1 MMNFKNSYRKY
12 VFSLEQINR
21 AAAICP
27 HEFILDVEDNFK
39 FEINNTVNL
48 TLKSKRC
55 KIIMIAGP
63 SSSGKTTTAHMIKN
77 RLRNMGYDSAI
88 ISLDDFFLGTDKV
101 PLDKNGKKNFD
112 SIDSIDVKKI
122 RDCISELINEGIS
135 QIPIYDFSKMSPKKE
150 FREVKISKDSIV
162 IIEGIHA
169 LNPVLIPDIDPDY
182 ITKIYIDVKQGIDDY
197 NGQVLSDVDIRFI
210 RRVIRDFKH
219 RSTSVDRTIDM
230 WKSVCENADL
240 YINPYKR
247 MSNFTINTIHPYE
260 LCLFTVE
267 GCTLLNEI
275 KMEERYSD
283 YVKHILFGLKKFYPI
298 DIKLVPED
306 SLLREFF

>member
-1 MMNFKNSYRKY
+1 MSFKNSYRKY

-39 FEINNTVNL
+39 FEINNIVNL
-48 TLKSKRC
+48 ILKSKRS

-63 SSSGKTTTAHMIKN
+63 SSSGKTTSAHMIKT

-88 ISLDDFFLGTDKV
+88 ISLDDFFLGTDQV
-101 PLDKNGKKNFD
+101 PIDKNGKKNFD
-112 SIDSIDVKKI
+112 SINSIDVKKI
-122 RDCISELINEGIS
+122 RQCISELITEGVS

-150 FREVKISKDSIV
+150 CREMKVSKDSIV

-169 LNPVLIPDIDPDY
+169 LNPILIPDIDPEY
-182 ITKIYIDVKQGIDDY
+182 IVKIYVDVKQGIDGY
-197 NGQVLSDVDIRFI
+197 NGQVLSAVDVRFI
-210 RRVIRDFKH
+210 RRIIRDFKH
-219 RSTSVDRTIDM
+219 RATSVDRTIDM
-230 WKSVCENADL
+230 WKSVCENANL

-267 GCTLLNEI
+267 GCAFLNDTKLEN
-275 KMEERYSD
+275 RNSD
-283 YVKHILFGLKKFYPI
+283 YVKHILFGLKRFYPI
-298 DIKLVPED
+298 DTKLVPED